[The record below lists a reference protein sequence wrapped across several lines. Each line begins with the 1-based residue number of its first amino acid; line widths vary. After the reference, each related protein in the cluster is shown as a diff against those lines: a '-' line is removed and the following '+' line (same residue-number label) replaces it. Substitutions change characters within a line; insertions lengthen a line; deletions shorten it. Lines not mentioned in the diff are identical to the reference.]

1 MTYDNGQVID
11 VQPVPP
17 TNGGAPKGN
26 VLVLG
31 NSGVGK
37 STLINAVIGDD
48 VAKTSF
54 GTRGTTEE
62 LDIYESPDVPF
73 RVIDSI
79 GFEPSPIKSMRAVY
93 AVRKWS
99 RLSAKDGNENTRI
112 NVIWFCVDGTAAKLF
127 PETIRNLSN
136 AVRMWKSVPII
147 AVITKSYSQ
156 PDRARNID
164 MVREAFRGTR
174 VETIRNLSNA
184 VRMWK
189 SVPIIAVI
197 TKSYSQPDRAR
208 NIDMVREAFRGTRVE
223 RNLRAIV
230 PVVAQT
236 YIINETAFAAP
247 EGITDLIDATMRAM
261 PEGMQG
267 GTRDLMQFKL
277 ARKRMLAQGLIG
289 VSVAAGATVGAVP
302 IPIADS
308 LVLSPLELAELNGLA
323 RLYEIDKHED
333 AKHFLDS
340 IVQVGTASV
349 VAHSAISAIKAIPG
363 INIAASVLNAV
374 VAASII
380 AALGEGAVVAFEQVY
395 TGQKSVRDTSWVQH
409 LMDIAA
415 SVLNAVV
422 AASIIAALG
431 EGAVVAFE
439 QVYTGQKSVRD
450 TSWVQHLMEEQFGEG
465 FLGKVS
471 GIAEATQ
478 GGGKDMTQMI
488 IDLVKAAFLKRG
500 K

>member
-1 MTYDNGQVID
+1 MRCAYDDRMTYDNGHVID
-11 VQPVPP
+11 VQP
-17 TNGGAPKGN
+17 APATQQPVHKGN

-48 VAKTSF
+48 IAKTSF

-62 LDIYESPDVPF
+62 LAIYGSPSVPF

-79 GFEPSPIKSMRAVY
+79 GFEPSPIKSLRAIH

-99 RLSAKDGNENTRI
+99 RLSAQEGNENSRI

-127 PETIRNLSN
+127 PETIRNFSN
-136 AVRMWKSVPII
+136 SIAMWKSVPII

-156 PDRARNID
+156 ADRTRNIE
-164 MVREAFRGTR
+164 MVRQAFRG
-174 VETIRNLSNA
+174 
-184 VRMWK
+184 
-189 SVPIIAVI
+189 
-197 TKSYSQPDRAR
+197 Q
-208 NIDMVREAFRGTRVE
+208 RVE

-236 YIINETAFAAP
+236 FVINETAFAPP
-247 EGITDLIDATMRAM
+247 EGIADLIDATMRAM

-267 GTRDLMQFKL
+267 GAYDLMQFKL
-277 ARKRMLAQGLIG
+277 TRKRVLAQGLIG
-289 VSVAAGATVGAVP
+289 ASVAAGATVGAVP

-323 RLYEIDKHED
+323 RLYGIDKRED
-333 AKHFLDS
+333 AKQFLDS

-363 INIAASVLNAV
+363 INIAASVLNAI

-380 AALGEGAVVAFEQVY
+380 AALGEGAVLAFEQVY
-395 TGQKSVRDTSWVQH
+395 TGQRSVRD
-409 LMDIAA
+409 I
-415 SVLNAVV
+415 
-422 AASIIAALG
+422 G
-431 EGAVVAFE
+431 
-439 QVYTGQKSVRD
+439 
-450 TSWVQHLMEEQFGEG
+450 WVQHLMEEQFGEG

-471 GIAEATQ
+471 GIAQASQ
-478 GGGKDMTQMI
+478 AGGGKDMRQMI
-488 IDLVKAAFLKRG
+488 IELVKAAFLNRKR
-500 K
+500 

>member
-1 MTYDNGQVID
+1 MTYDNGHVID
-11 VQPVPP
+11 VQP
-17 TNGGAPKGN
+17 APATQQPVHKGN

-37 STLINAVIGDD
+37 STLINAVLGDD
-48 VAKTSF
+48 IAKTSF

-62 LDIYESPDVPF
+62 LAIYGSPSVPF

-79 GFEPSPIKSMRAVY
+79 GFEPSPIKSLRAIH

-99 RLSAKDGNENTRI
+99 RLSAQEGNENSRI

-127 PETIRNLSN
+127 PETIRNFSN
-136 AVRMWKSVPII
+136 SIAMWKSVPII

-156 PDRARNID
+156 ADRARNIE
-164 MVREAFRGTR
+164 MVRQAFRG
-174 VETIRNLSNA
+174 
-184 VRMWK
+184 
-189 SVPIIAVI
+189 
-197 TKSYSQPDRAR
+197 Q
-208 NIDMVREAFRGTRVE
+208 RVE

-236 YIINETAFAAP
+236 FVINETAFASP

-267 GTRDLMQFKL
+267 GARDLMQFKL
-277 ARKRMLAQGLIG
+277 TRKRVLAQGLIG
-289 VSVAAGATVGAVP
+289 ASVAAGATVGAVP

-323 RLYEIDKHED
+323 RLYGIDKRED
-333 AKHFLDS
+333 SKQFLDS

-363 INIAASVLNAV
+363 INIAASVLNAI

-380 AALGEGAVVAFEQVY
+380 AALGEGAVLAFEQVY
-395 TGQKSVRDTSWVQH
+395 TGQRSIRDIGWVQH
-409 LMDIAA
+409 LMA
-415 SVLNAVV
+415 
-422 AASIIAALG
+422 
-431 EGAVVAFE
+431 
-439 QVYTGQKSVRD
+439 
-450 TSWVQHLMEEQFGEG
+450 EQFGEG

-471 GIAEATQ
+471 GIAQASQ
-478 GGGKDMTQMI
+478 AGSGKDMRQMI
-488 IDLVKAAFLKRG
+488 IELVKAAFLRHG
-500 K
+500 R

>member
-174 VETIRNLSNA
+174 VE
-184 VRMWK
+184 
-189 SVPIIAVI
+189 
-197 TKSYSQPDRAR
+197 
-208 NIDMVREAFRGTRVE
+208 

-267 GTRDLMQFKL
+267 GARDLMQFKL

-409 LMDIAA
+409 LM
-415 SVLNAVV
+415 
-422 AASIIAALG
+422 
-431 EGAVVAFE
+431 
-439 QVYTGQKSVRD
+439 
-450 TSWVQHLMEEQFGEG
+450 EEQFGDG
-465 FLGKVS
+465 FIGKVS

>member
-127 PETIRNLSN
+127 P
-136 AVRMWKSVPII
+136 
-147 AVITKSYSQ
+147 
-156 PDRARNID
+156 
-164 MVREAFRGTR
+164 
-174 VETIRNLSNA
+174 ETIRNLSNA

-409 LMDIAA
+409 LM
-415 SVLNAVV
+415 
-422 AASIIAALG
+422 
-431 EGAVVAFE
+431 
-439 QVYTGQKSVRD
+439 
-450 TSWVQHLMEEQFGEG
+450 EEQFGDG
-465 FLGKVS
+465 FIGKVS

>member
-1 MTYDNGQVID
+1 MRCAYDDRMTYDNGHVID
-11 VQPVPP
+11 VQP
-17 TNGGAPKGN
+17 APATQQPVHKGN

-48 VAKTSF
+48 IAKTSF

-62 LDIYESPDVPF
+62 LAIYGSPSVPF

-79 GFEPSPIKSMRAVY
+79 GFEPSPIKSLRAIH

-99 RLSAKDGNENTRI
+99 RLSAQEGNENSRI

-127 PETIRNLSN
+127 PETIHNFSN
-136 AVRMWKSVPII
+136 SIAMWKSVPII

-156 PDRARNID
+156 ADRTRNIE
-164 MVREAFRGTR
+164 MVRQAFRG
-174 VETIRNLSNA
+174 
-184 VRMWK
+184 
-189 SVPIIAVI
+189 
-197 TKSYSQPDRAR
+197 Q
-208 NIDMVREAFRGTRVE
+208 RVE

-230 PVVAQT
+230 PVVAQAFV
-236 YIINETAFAAP
+236 INETAFAPP
-247 EGITDLIDATMRAM
+247 EGIADLIDATMRAM

-267 GTRDLMQFKL
+267 GAYDLMQFKL
-277 ARKRMLAQGLIG
+277 TRKRVLAQGLIG
-289 VSVAAGATVGAVP
+289 ASVAAGATVGAVP

-323 RLYEIDKHED
+323 RLYGIDKRED
-333 AKHFLDS
+333 AKQFLDS

-363 INIAASVLNAV
+363 INIAASVLNAI

-380 AALGEGAVVAFEQVY
+380 AALGEGAVLAFEQVY
-395 TGQKSVRDTSWVQH
+395 TGQRSVRD
-409 LMDIAA
+409 I
-415 SVLNAVV
+415 
-422 AASIIAALG
+422 G
-431 EGAVVAFE
+431 
-439 QVYTGQKSVRD
+439 
-450 TSWVQHLMEEQFGEG
+450 WVQHLMEEQFGEG

-471 GIAEATQ
+471 GIAQASQ
-478 GGGKDMTQMI
+478 AGGGKDMRQMI
-488 IDLVKAAFLKRG
+488 IELVKAAFLNRKR
-500 K
+500 

>member
-1 MTYDNGQVID
+1 MRCAYDDRMTYDNGHVID
-11 VQPVPP
+11 VQP
-17 TNGGAPKGN
+17 APATQQPVHKGN

-48 VAKTSF
+48 IAKTSF

-62 LDIYESPDVPF
+62 LAIYGSPSVPF

-79 GFEPSPIKSMRAVY
+79 GFEPSPIKSLRAIH

-99 RLSAKDGNENTRI
+99 RLSAQEGNENSRI

-127 PETIRNLSN
+127 PETIHNFSN
-136 AVRMWKSVPII
+136 SIAMWKSVPII

-156 PDRARNID
+156 ADRTRNIE
-164 MVREAFRGTR
+164 MVRQAFRG
-174 VETIRNLSNA
+174 
-184 VRMWK
+184 
-189 SVPIIAVI
+189 
-197 TKSYSQPDRAR
+197 Q
-208 NIDMVREAFRGTRVE
+208 RVE

-236 YIINETAFAAP
+236 FVINETAFAPP
-247 EGITDLIDATMRAM
+247 EGIADLIDATMRAM

-267 GTRDLMQFKL
+267 GAYDLMQFKL
-277 ARKRMLAQGLIG
+277 TRKRVLAQGLIG
-289 VSVAAGATVGAVP
+289 ASVAAGATVGAVP

-323 RLYEIDKHED
+323 RLYGIDKRED
-333 AKHFLDS
+333 AKRFLDS

-363 INIAASVLNAV
+363 INIAASVLNAI

-380 AALGEGAVVAFEQVY
+380 AALGEGAVLAFEQVY
-395 TGQKSVRDTSWVQH
+395 TGQRSVRD
-409 LMDIAA
+409 I
-415 SVLNAVV
+415 
-422 AASIIAALG
+422 G
-431 EGAVVAFE
+431 
-439 QVYTGQKSVRD
+439 
-450 TSWVQHLMEEQFGEG
+450 WVQHLMEEQFGEG

-471 GIAEATQ
+471 GIAQASQ
-478 GGGKDMTQMI
+478 AGGGKDMRQMI
-488 IDLVKAAFLKRG
+488 IELVKAAFLNRKR
-500 K
+500 

>member
-1 MTYDNGQVID
+1 MRCAYDDRMTYDNGHVID
-11 VQPVPP
+11 VQP
-17 TNGGAPKGN
+17 APATQQPVHKGN

-48 VAKTSF
+48 IAKTSF

-62 LDIYESPDVPF
+62 LAIYASPSVPF

-79 GFEPSPIKSMRAVY
+79 GFEPSPIKSLRAIH

-99 RLSAKDGNENTRI
+99 RLSAQEGNENSRI

-127 PETIRNLSN
+127 PETIRNFSN
-136 AVRMWKSVPII
+136 SIAMWKSVPII

-156 PDRARNID
+156 ADRTRNIE
-164 MVREAFRGTR
+164 MVRQAFRG
-174 VETIRNLSNA
+174 
-184 VRMWK
+184 
-189 SVPIIAVI
+189 
-197 TKSYSQPDRAR
+197 Q
-208 NIDMVREAFRGTRVE
+208 RVE

-236 YIINETAFAAP
+236 FVINETAFAPP
-247 EGITDLIDATMRAM
+247 EGIADLIDATMRAM

-267 GTRDLMQFKL
+267 GAYDLMQFKL
-277 ARKRMLAQGLIG
+277 TRKRVLAQGLIG
-289 VSVAAGATVGAVP
+289 ASVAAGATVGAVP

-323 RLYEIDKHED
+323 RLYGIDKRED
-333 AKHFLDS
+333 SKQFLDS

-349 VAHSAISAIKAIPG
+349 VAHSAISAVKAIPG
-363 INIAASVLNAV
+363 INIAASVLNAI

-380 AALGEGAVVAFEQVY
+380 AALGEGAVLAFEQVY
-395 TGQKSVRDTSWVQH
+395 TGQRSIRDIGWVQH
-409 LMDIAA
+409 LMA
-415 SVLNAVV
+415 
-422 AASIIAALG
+422 
-431 EGAVVAFE
+431 
-439 QVYTGQKSVRD
+439 
-450 TSWVQHLMEEQFGEG
+450 EQFGEG

-471 GIAEATQ
+471 GIAQASQ
-478 GGGKDMTQMI
+478 AGGGKDMRQMI
-488 IDLVKAAFLKRG
+488 IELVKAAFLNRKR
-500 K
+500 

>member
-1 MTYDNGQVID
+1 MAYDNGKTD
-11 VQPVPP
+11 GARSVPP
-17 TNGGAPKGN
+17 SRRLAPKGN

-48 VAKTSF
+48 VAKASF

-62 LDIYESPDVPF
+62 LSIHESPSVPF

-79 GFEPSPIKSMRAVY
+79 GFEPSPIASLRAVH

-99 RLSAKDGNENTRI
+99 RASAKEGNENTRI

-127 PETIRNLSN
+127 HETIRNLAN

-147 AVITKSYSQ
+147 AVVTKSYSQ
-156 PDRARNID
+156 PDRERNVV
-164 MVREAFRGTR
+164 MVREAFHGTR
-174 VETIRNLSNA
+174 IE
-184 VRMWK
+184 
-189 SVPIIAVI
+189 
-197 TKSYSQPDRAR
+197 Q
-208 NIDMVREAFRGTRVE
+208 
-223 RNLRAIV
+223 NLRAIV

-236 YIINETAFAAP
+236 YVINDTAFAAP
-247 EGITDLIDATMRAM
+247 EGIADLIDATMEAM
-261 PEGMQG
+261 PDGLRG
-267 GTRDLMQFKL
+267 GAHDLQQFKL
-277 ARKRMLAQGLIG
+277 TRKRMLAQGLIG
-289 VSVAAGATVGAVP
+289 ACVAAGATVGAVP
-302 IPIADS
+302 IPIADT

-323 RLYEIDKHED
+323 RLYGIDKGED
-333 AKHFLDS
+333 SKQFLDS

-363 INIAASVLNAV
+363 INIAASVLNAI

-380 AALGEGAVVAFEQVY
+380 AALGEGAVLAFEQVY
-395 TGQKSVRDTSWVQH
+395 TGQRSVHDTSWV
-409 LMDIAA
+409 
-415 SVLNAVV
+415 
-422 AASIIAALG
+422 
-431 EGAVVAFE
+431 
-439 QVYTGQKSVRD
+439 R
-450 TSWVQHLMEEQFGEG
+450 HLMEEQFGDG
-465 FLGKVS
+465 FIGKVS

-478 GGGKDMTQMI
+478 GGGKDMTQMV

>member
-1 MTYDNGQVID
+1 MRCAYDDRMTYDNGHVID
-11 VQPVPP
+11 VQP
-17 TNGGAPKGN
+17 APATQQPVHKGN

-48 VAKTSF
+48 IAKTSF

-62 LDIYESPDVPF
+62 LAIYGSPSVPF

-79 GFEPSPIKSMRAVY
+79 GFEPSPIKSLRAIH

-99 RLSAKDGNENTRI
+99 RLSAQEGNENSRI

-127 PETIRNLSN
+127 PETIRNFSN
-136 AVRMWKSVPII
+136 SIAMWKSVPII

-156 PDRARNID
+156 ADRTRNIE
-164 MVREAFRGTR
+164 MVRQAFRG
-174 VETIRNLSNA
+174 
-184 VRMWK
+184 
-189 SVPIIAVI
+189 
-197 TKSYSQPDRAR
+197 Q
-208 NIDMVREAFRGTRVE
+208 RVE

-236 YIINETAFAAP
+236 FVINETAFAPP

-267 GTRDLMQFKL
+267 GAYDLMQFKL
-277 ARKRMLAQGLIG
+277 TRKRVLAQGLIG
-289 VSVAAGATVGAVP
+289 ASVAAGATVGAVP

-323 RLYEIDKHED
+323 RLYGIDKRED
-333 AKHFLDS
+333 SKQFLDS

-363 INIAASVLNAV
+363 INIAASVLNAI

-380 AALGEGAVVAFEQVY
+380 AALGEGAVLAFEQVY
-395 TGQKSVRDTSWVQH
+395 TGQRSVRD
-409 LMDIAA
+409 I
-415 SVLNAVV
+415 
-422 AASIIAALG
+422 G
-431 EGAVVAFE
+431 
-439 QVYTGQKSVRD
+439 
-450 TSWVQHLMEEQFGEG
+450 WVQHLMEEQFGEG

-471 GIAEATQ
+471 GIAQASQ
-478 GGGKDMTQMI
+478 AGGGKDMRQMI
-488 IDLVKAAFLKRG
+488 IELVKAAFLNRKR
-500 K
+500 

>member
-1 MTYDNGQVID
+1 MTYDNGNVID
-11 VQPVPP
+11 VQP
-17 TNGGAPKGN
+17 APAPQSPMCKGN

-48 VAKTSF
+48 IAKTSF

-62 LDIYESPDVPF
+62 LAIYGSPSVPF

-79 GFEPSPIKSMRAVY
+79 GFEPSPIKSLRAIH

-99 RLSAKDGNENTRI
+99 RLSAQESNENSRI

-127 PETIRNLSN
+127 PETIRNFSN
-136 AVRMWKSVPII
+136 SIAMWKSVPII

-156 PDRARNID
+156 ADRTRNIE
-164 MVREAFRGTR
+164 MVRQAFRG
-174 VETIRNLSNA
+174 
-184 VRMWK
+184 
-189 SVPIIAVI
+189 
-197 TKSYSQPDRAR
+197 Q
-208 NIDMVREAFRGTRVE
+208 RVE

-236 YIINETAFAAP
+236 FVINETAFAPP
-247 EGITDLIDATMRAM
+247 EGIADLIDATMRAM

-267 GTRDLMQFKL
+267 GAYDLMQFKL
-277 ARKRMLAQGLIG
+277 TRKRVLAQGLIG
-289 VSVAAGATVGAVP
+289 ASVAAGATVGAVP

-323 RLYEIDKHED
+323 RLYGIDKRED
-333 AKHFLDS
+333 SKQFLDS

-349 VAHSAISAIKAIPG
+349 VAHSAISAVKAIPG
-363 INIAASVLNAV
+363 INIAASVLNAI

-380 AALGEGAVVAFEQVY
+380 AALGEGAVLAFEQVY
-395 TGQKSVRDTSWVQH
+395 TGQRSIRDIGWVQH
-409 LMDIAA
+409 LMA
-415 SVLNAVV
+415 
-422 AASIIAALG
+422 
-431 EGAVVAFE
+431 
-439 QVYTGQKSVRD
+439 
-450 TSWVQHLMEEQFGEG
+450 EQFGEG

-471 GIAEATQ
+471 GIAQASQ
-478 GGGKDMTQMI
+478 AGGGKDMRQMI
-488 IDLVKAAFLKRG
+488 IELVKAAFLNRKR
-500 K
+500 

>member
-1 MTYDNGQVID
+1 MAYDNGKTD
-11 VQPVPP
+11 GARPMPP
-17 TNGGAPKGN
+17 SRQLAPKGN

-174 VETIRNLSNA
+174 VE
-184 VRMWK
+184 
-189 SVPIIAVI
+189 
-197 TKSYSQPDRAR
+197 
-208 NIDMVREAFRGTRVE
+208 

-267 GTRDLMQFKL
+267 GARDLMQFKL
-277 ARKRMLAQGLIG
+277 ARKRALAQGLIG
-289 VSVAAGATVGAVP
+289 VSVVAGATVGAVP

-333 AKHFLDS
+333 SKQFLDS

-380 AALGEGAVVAFEQVY
+380 AALGEGAVLAFEQVY
-395 TGQKSVRDTSWVQH
+395 TGQR
-409 LMDIAA
+409 
-415 SVLNAVV
+415 
-422 AASIIAALG
+422 
-431 EGAVVAFE
+431 
-439 QVYTGQKSVRD
+439 SVRD

-488 IDLVKAAFLKRG
+488 IDLVKAAFFGRG

>member
-1 MTYDNGQVID
+1 MRCAYDDRMTYDNGHVID
-11 VQPVPP
+11 VQP
-17 TNGGAPKGN
+17 APATQQPVHKGN

-37 STLINAVIGDD
+37 STLINAVLGDD
-48 VAKTSF
+48 IAKTSF

-62 LDIYESPDVPF
+62 LAIYGSPSVPF

-79 GFEPSPIKSMRAVY
+79 GFEPSPIKSLRAIH

-99 RLSAKDGNENTRI
+99 RLSAQEGNENSRI

-127 PETIRNLSN
+127 PETIRNFSN
-136 AVRMWKSVPII
+136 SIAMWKSVPII

-156 PDRARNID
+156 ADRARNIE
-164 MVREAFRGTR
+164 MVRQAFRG
-174 VETIRNLSNA
+174 
-184 VRMWK
+184 
-189 SVPIIAVI
+189 
-197 TKSYSQPDRAR
+197 Q
-208 NIDMVREAFRGTRVE
+208 RVE

-236 YIINETAFAAP
+236 FVINETAFASP

-267 GTRDLMQFKL
+267 GARDLMQFKL
-277 ARKRMLAQGLIG
+277 TRKRVLAQGLIG
-289 VSVAAGATVGAVP
+289 ASVAAGATVGAVP

-323 RLYEIDKHED
+323 RLYGIDKRED
-333 AKHFLDS
+333 SKQFLDS

-363 INIAASVLNAV
+363 INIAASVLNAI

-380 AALGEGAVVAFEQVY
+380 AALGEGAVLAFEQVY
-395 TGQKSVRDTSWVQH
+395 TGQRSIRDIGWVQH
-409 LMDIAA
+409 LMA
-415 SVLNAVV
+415 
-422 AASIIAALG
+422 
-431 EGAVVAFE
+431 
-439 QVYTGQKSVRD
+439 
-450 TSWVQHLMEEQFGEG
+450 EQFGEG

-471 GIAEATQ
+471 GIAQASQ
-478 GGGKDMTQMI
+478 AGGGKDMRQMI
-488 IDLVKAAFLKRG
+488 IELVKAAFLNRKR
-500 K
+500 

>member
-1 MTYDNGQVID
+1 MTYDNGNVID
-11 VQPVPP
+11 VQP
-17 TNGGAPKGN
+17 APAPQSPMCKGN

-48 VAKTSF
+48 IAKTSF

-62 LDIYESPDVPF
+62 LAIYGSPAVPF
-73 RVIDSI
+73 QVIDSI
-79 GFEPSPIKSMRAVY
+79 GFEPSPIKSLRAIH

-99 RLSAKDGNENTRI
+99 RMSAKAGNENSRI

-127 PETIRNLSN
+127 PETVRNLSN
-136 AVRMWKSVPII
+136 SVAMWKSVPII

-156 PDRARNID
+156 SDRARNIE
-164 MVREAFRGTR
+164 MVRQAFRG
-174 VETIRNLSNA
+174 
-184 VRMWK
+184 
-189 SVPIIAVI
+189 
-197 TKSYSQPDRAR
+197 Q
-208 NIDMVREAFRGTRVE
+208 RVE

-236 YIINETAFAAP
+236 FVINETAFAPP
-247 EGITDLIDATMRAM
+247 EGITNLIDATMRAM

-267 GTRDLMQFKL
+267 GAYDLMQFKL
-277 ARKRMLAQGLIG
+277 TRKRVLAQGLIG
-289 VSVAAGATVGAVP
+289 ASVAAGATVGAVP

-323 RLYEIDKHED
+323 RLYGIDKRED
-333 AKHFLDS
+333 AKQFLDS

-363 INIAASVLNAV
+363 INIAASVLNAI

-380 AALGEGAVVAFEQVY
+380 AALGEGAVLAFEQVY
-395 TGQKSVRDTSWVQH
+395 TGQRSVRD
-409 LMDIAA
+409 I
-415 SVLNAVV
+415 
-422 AASIIAALG
+422 G
-431 EGAVVAFE
+431 
-439 QVYTGQKSVRD
+439 
-450 TSWVQHLMEEQFGEG
+450 WVQHLMEEQFGEG

-471 GIAEATQ
+471 GIAQASQ
-478 GGGKDMTQMI
+478 AGGGKDMRQMI
-488 IDLVKAAFLKRG
+488 IELVKAAFLNRKR
-500 K
+500 

>member
-26 VLVLG
+26 VFVLG

-174 VETIRNLSNA
+174 VE
-184 VRMWK
+184 
-189 SVPIIAVI
+189 
-197 TKSYSQPDRAR
+197 
-208 NIDMVREAFRGTRVE
+208 

-277 ARKRMLAQGLIG
+277 ARKRALAQGLIG
-289 VSVAAGATVGAVP
+289 VSVVAGATVGAVP

-395 TGQKSVRDTSWVQH
+395 TGQR
-409 LMDIAA
+409 
-415 SVLNAVV
+415 
-422 AASIIAALG
+422 
-431 EGAVVAFE
+431 
-439 QVYTGQKSVRD
+439 SVRD
-450 TSWVQHLMEEQFGEG
+450 TSWVQHLMEEQFGDG
-465 FLGKVS
+465 FIGKVS

-488 IDLVKAAFLKRG
+488 IDLVKAAFFGRG

>member
-1 MTYDNGQVID
+1 MRCAYDDRMTYDNGHVID
-11 VQPVPP
+11 VQP
-17 TNGGAPKGN
+17 APATQQPVHKGN

-48 VAKTSF
+48 IAKTSF

-62 LDIYESPDVPF
+62 LAIYGSPSVPF

-79 GFEPSPIKSMRAVY
+79 GFEPSPIKSLRAIH

-99 RLSAKDGNENTRI
+99 RLSAQEGNENSRI

-127 PETIRNLSN
+127 PETIRNFSN
-136 AVRMWKSVPII
+136 SIAMWKSVPII

-156 PDRARNID
+156 ADRARNIE
-164 MVREAFRGTR
+164 MVRQAFRG
-174 VETIRNLSNA
+174 
-184 VRMWK
+184 
-189 SVPIIAVI
+189 
-197 TKSYSQPDRAR
+197 Q
-208 NIDMVREAFRGTRVE
+208 RVE

-236 YIINETAFAAP
+236 FVINETAFAPP

-267 GTRDLMQFKL
+267 GAHDLMQFKL
-277 ARKRMLAQGLIG
+277 TRKRVLAQGLIG
-289 VSVAAGATVGAVP
+289 ASVAAGATVGAVP

-323 RLYEIDKHED
+323 RLYGIDKRED
-333 AKHFLDS
+333 SKQFLDS
-340 IVQVGTASV
+340 IVQVGTAGV

-363 INIAASVLNAV
+363 INIAASVLNAI
-374 VAASII
+374 VAASVI
-380 AALGEGAVVAFEQVY
+380 AALGEGAVLAFEQVY
-395 TGQKSVRDTSWVQH
+395 TGQRSIRDIGWVQH
-409 LMDIAA
+409 LMA
-415 SVLNAVV
+415 
-422 AASIIAALG
+422 
-431 EGAVVAFE
+431 
-439 QVYTGQKSVRD
+439 
-450 TSWVQHLMEEQFGEG
+450 EQFGEG

-471 GIAEATQ
+471 GIAQASQ
-478 GGGKDMTQMI
+478 AGGGKDMRQMI
-488 IDLVKAAFLKRG
+488 IELVKAAFLNRKR
-500 K
+500 

>member
-1 MTYDNGQVID
+1 MRCAYDDRMTYDNGHVID
-11 VQPVPP
+11 VQP
-17 TNGGAPKGN
+17 APATQQPVHKGN

-48 VAKTSF
+48 IAKTSF

-62 LDIYESPDVPF
+62 LAIYGSPSVPF

-79 GFEPSPIKSMRAVY
+79 GFEPSPIKSLRAIH

-99 RLSAKDGNENTRI
+99 RLSAQEGNENSRI

-127 PETIRNLSN
+127 PETIHNFSN
-136 AVRMWKSVPII
+136 SIAMWKSVPII

-156 PDRARNID
+156 ADRTRNIE
-164 MVREAFRGTR
+164 MVRQAFRG
-174 VETIRNLSNA
+174 
-184 VRMWK
+184 
-189 SVPIIAVI
+189 
-197 TKSYSQPDRAR
+197 Q
-208 NIDMVREAFRGTRVE
+208 RVE

-236 YIINETAFAAP
+236 FVINETAFAPP
-247 EGITDLIDATMRAM
+247 EGIADLIDATMRAM

-267 GTRDLMQFKL
+267 GAYDLMQFKL
-277 ARKRMLAQGLIG
+277 TRKRVLAQGLIG
-289 VSVAAGATVGAVP
+289 ASVAAGATVGAVP

-323 RLYEIDKHED
+323 RLYGIDRDED
-333 AKHFLDS
+333 SKRFLDS

-349 VAHSAISAIKAIPG
+349 IAHSAISAIKAIPG
-363 INIAASVLNAV
+363 INIAASVLNAI

-380 AALGEGAVVAFEQVY
+380 AALGEGAVLAFEQVY
-395 TGQKSVRDTSWVQH
+395 TGQRSVRD
-409 LMDIAA
+409 I
-415 SVLNAVV
+415 
-422 AASIIAALG
+422 G
-431 EGAVVAFE
+431 
-439 QVYTGQKSVRD
+439 
-450 TSWVQHLMEEQFGEG
+450 WVQHLMEEQFGEG

-471 GIAEATQ
+471 GIAQASQ
-478 GGGKDMTQMI
+478 AGGGKDMRQMI
-488 IDLVKAAFLKRG
+488 IELVKAAFLNRKR
-500 K
+500 

>member
-1 MTYDNGQVID
+1 MRCAYDDRMTYDNGHVID
-11 VQPVPP
+11 VQP
-17 TNGGAPKGN
+17 APATQQPVHKGN

-37 STLINAVIGDD
+37 LTLINAVIGDD
-48 VAKTSF
+48 IAKTSF

-62 LDIYESPDVPF
+62 LAIYGSPSVPF

-79 GFEPSPIKSMRAVY
+79 GFEPSPIKSLRAIH

-99 RLSAKDGNENTRI
+99 RLSAQEGNENSRI

-127 PETIRNLSN
+127 PETIHNFSN
-136 AVRMWKSVPII
+136 SIAMWKSVPII

-156 PDRARNID
+156 ADRTRNIE
-164 MVREAFRGTR
+164 MVRQAFRG
-174 VETIRNLSNA
+174 
-184 VRMWK
+184 
-189 SVPIIAVI
+189 
-197 TKSYSQPDRAR
+197 Q
-208 NIDMVREAFRGTRVE
+208 RVE

-236 YIINETAFAAP
+236 FVINETAFAPP
-247 EGITDLIDATMRAM
+247 EGIADLIDATMRAM

-267 GTRDLMQFKL
+267 GAYDLMQFKL
-277 ARKRMLAQGLIG
+277 TRKRVLAQGLIG
-289 VSVAAGATVGAVP
+289 ASVAAGATVGAVP

-323 RLYEIDKHED
+323 RLYGIDKRED
-333 AKHFLDS
+333 AKQFLDS

-363 INIAASVLNAV
+363 INIAASVLNAI

-380 AALGEGAVVAFEQVY
+380 AALGEGAVLAFEQVY
-395 TGQKSVRDTSWVQH
+395 TGQRSVRD
-409 LMDIAA
+409 I
-415 SVLNAVV
+415 
-422 AASIIAALG
+422 G
-431 EGAVVAFE
+431 
-439 QVYTGQKSVRD
+439 
-450 TSWVQHLMEEQFGEG
+450 WVQHLMEEQFGEG

-471 GIAEATQ
+471 GIAQASQ
-478 GGGKDMTQMI
+478 AGGGKDMRQMI
-488 IDLVKAAFLKRG
+488 IELVKAAFLNRKR
-500 K
+500 

>member
-1 MTYDNGQVID
+1 MTYDNGNVID
-11 VQPVPP
+11 VQP
-17 TNGGAPKGN
+17 APAPQSPMCKGN

-48 VAKTSF
+48 IAKTSF

-62 LDIYESPDVPF
+62 LAIYGSPAVPF
-73 RVIDSI
+73 QVIDSI
-79 GFEPSPIKSMRAVY
+79 GFEPSPIKSLRAIH

-99 RLSAKDGNENTRI
+99 RMSAKAGNENSRI

-127 PETIRNLSN
+127 PETVRNLSN
-136 AVRMWKSVPII
+136 SVAMWKSVPII

-156 PDRARNID
+156 SDRARNIE
-164 MVREAFRGTR
+164 MVRQAFRG
-174 VETIRNLSNA
+174 
-184 VRMWK
+184 
-189 SVPIIAVI
+189 
-197 TKSYSQPDRAR
+197 Q
-208 NIDMVREAFRGTRVE
+208 RVE

-236 YIINETAFAAP
+236 FVINETAFAPP

-267 GTRDLMQFKL
+267 GTHDLMQFKL
-277 ARKRMLAQGLIG
+277 TRKRVLAQGLIG
-289 VSVAAGATVGAVP
+289 ASVAAGATVGAVP

-323 RLYEIDKHED
+323 RLYGIDRDED
-333 AKHFLDS
+333 SKRFLDS
-340 IVQVGTASV
+340 IVQVGTAGV

-363 INIAASVLNAV
+363 INIAASVLNAI

-380 AALGEGAVVAFEQVY
+380 AALGEGAVLAFEQVY
-395 TGQKSVRDTSWVQH
+395 TGQRSIRD
-409 LMDIAA
+409 I
-415 SVLNAVV
+415 
-422 AASIIAALG
+422 G
-431 EGAVVAFE
+431 
-439 QVYTGQKSVRD
+439 
-450 TSWVQHLMEEQFGEG
+450 WVQHLMEEQFGEG

-471 GIAEATQ
+471 GIAQASQ
-478 GGGKDMTQMI
+478 AGGGKDMRQMI
-488 IDLVKAAFLKRG
+488 IELVKAAFLNRKR
-500 K
+500 

>member
-1 MTYDNGQVID
+1 MRCAYDDRMTYDNGHVID
-11 VQPVPP
+11 VQP
-17 TNGGAPKGN
+17 APATQQPVHKGN

-48 VAKTSF
+48 IAKTSF

-62 LDIYESPDVPF
+62 LAIYGSPSVPF

-79 GFEPSPIKSMRAVY
+79 GFEPSPIKSLRAIH

-99 RLSAKDGNENTRI
+99 RLSAQESNENSRI

-127 PETIRNLSN
+127 PETIRNFSN
-136 AVRMWKSVPII
+136 SIAMWKSVPII

-156 PDRARNID
+156 ADRTRNIE
-164 MVREAFRGTR
+164 MVRQAFRG
-174 VETIRNLSNA
+174 
-184 VRMWK
+184 
-189 SVPIIAVI
+189 
-197 TKSYSQPDRAR
+197 Q
-208 NIDMVREAFRGTRVE
+208 RVE

-236 YIINETAFAAP
+236 FVINETAFAPP
-247 EGITDLIDATMRAM
+247 EGIADLIDATMRAM

-267 GTRDLMQFKL
+267 GAYDLMQFKL
-277 ARKRMLAQGLIG
+277 TRKRVLAQGLIG
-289 VSVAAGATVGAVP
+289 ASVAAGATVGAVP

-323 RLYEIDKHED
+323 RLYGIDKRED
-333 AKHFLDS
+333 AKQFLDS

-363 INIAASVLNAV
+363 INIAASVLNAI

-380 AALGEGAVVAFEQVY
+380 AALGEGAVLAFEQVY
-395 TGQKSVRDTSWVQH
+395 TGQRSVRD
-409 LMDIAA
+409 I
-415 SVLNAVV
+415 
-422 AASIIAALG
+422 G
-431 EGAVVAFE
+431 
-439 QVYTGQKSVRD
+439 
-450 TSWVQHLMEEQFGEG
+450 WVQHLMEEQFGEG

-471 GIAEATQ
+471 GIAQASQ
-478 GGGKDMTQMI
+478 AGGGKDMRQMI
-488 IDLVKAAFLKRG
+488 IELVKAAFLNRKR
-500 K
+500 

>member
-1 MTYDNGQVID
+1 MTYDNGNVID
-11 VQPVPP
+11 VQP
-17 TNGGAPKGN
+17 APASHQFARKGN

-48 VAKTSF
+48 IAKASF

-62 LDIYESPDVPF
+62 LAIYASPSVPF

-79 GFEPSPIKSMRAVY
+79 GFEPSPIKSLRAIH

-99 RLSAKDGNENTRI
+99 RASAQEGNENSRI

-127 PETIRNLSN
+127 PETIRNFSN
-136 AVRMWKSVPII
+136 SIAMWKSVPII

-156 PDRARNID
+156 ADRARNIE
-164 MVREAFRGTR
+164 MVRQAFRG
-174 VETIRNLSNA
+174 
-184 VRMWK
+184 
-189 SVPIIAVI
+189 
-197 TKSYSQPDRAR
+197 Q
-208 NIDMVREAFRGTRVE
+208 RVE

-236 YIINETAFAAP
+236 FVINETAFAP
-247 EGITDLIDATMRAM
+247 PKGITDLIDATMRAM

-267 GTRDLMQFKL
+267 GVHDLMQFKL
-277 ARKRMLAQGLIG
+277 TRKRVLAQGLIG
-289 VSVAAGATVGAVP
+289 ASVAAGATVGAVP

-323 RLYEIDKHED
+323 RLYGIDKRED
-333 AKHFLDS
+333 SKQFLDS
-340 IVQVGTASV
+340 IVQVGTAGV

-363 INIAASVLNAV
+363 INIAASVLNAI

-380 AALGEGAVVAFEQVY
+380 AALGEGAVIAFEQVY
-395 TGQKSVRDTSWVQH
+395 TGQRSVRD
-409 LMDIAA
+409 I
-415 SVLNAVV
+415 
-422 AASIIAALG
+422 G
-431 EGAVVAFE
+431 
-439 QVYTGQKSVRD
+439 
-450 TSWVQHLMEEQFGEG
+450 WVQHLMEEQFGEG

-471 GIAEATQ
+471 GIAQASQ
-478 GGGKDMTQMI
+478 AGGGKDMRQMI
-488 IDLVKAAFLKRG
+488 IELVKAAFLRRG
-500 K
+500 R